1 MNLFILLSESDKKAL
16 IVLLVIAMVLFLI
29 IGLLGVAVRKTMIYQ
44 GKKADNMLHDVAITH
59 VVDTPAAF
67 KKLGLKKNCRK
78 LFKESLYP
86 FLIAFIGLL
95 IYLITNIATSRWN
108 ENPFVIFSELFYS
121 FDWNAEE
128 VWTKVFGI
136 TLLANFPPVSH
147 RPTFI
152 LANLPFYIAAACF
165 YVAIV
170 YYLISCQAFI
180 SRAIMINRRASSVFE
195 KSLEGF
201 KASEDIKIT
210 PDKPL
215 PPSE

>member
-1 MNLFILLSESDKKAL
+1 MNFIVYLSESDKKAL

-29 IGLLGVAVRKTMIYQ
+29 IGLIGVAVRKTMIYQ

-67 KKLGLKKNCRK
+67 KKLGFKKNCRK

-86 FLIAFIGLL
+86 FLIAFVGVMV
-95 IYLITNIATSRWN
+95 YVITNIATSRWN
-108 ENPFVIFSELFYS
+108 ENPFSIFSELFFS
-121 FDWNAEE
+121 FDWNAEG

-136 TLLANFPPVSH
+136 TLLASFPPVSH
-147 RPTFI
+147 SPTFV

-165 YVAIV
+165 YVAIA
-170 YYLISCQAFI
+170 YYLVVCQAFL